1 MGHPR
6 DLRSRVAADRQQPGA
21 EELSEVSADCRG
33 IAVADPSK
41 SGYRFQ
47 ASRIPTRFRSGLVR
61 RGVRQRTAANT
72 PGPRKAGFRAVG
84 GQKLRPKLR
93 LDATTFDATP
103 SRPI

>member
-41 SGYRFQ
+41 SGYRY
-47 ASRIPTRFRSGLVR
+47 SRVAHPNSLRSGLIR
-61 RGVRQRTAANT
+61 RGARRRTPANA
-72 PGPRKAGFRAVG
+72 PGPRRAVI
-84 GQKLRPKLR
+84 
-93 LDATTFDATP
+93 
-103 SRPI
+103 SRKSAAGN

>member
-6 DLRSRVAADRQQPGA
+6 DLRSRVAADRRQPGA
-21 EELSEVSADCRG
+21 KELSEVSADCRG

-41 SGYRFQ
+41 SGYRYSSV
-47 ASRIPTRFRSGLVR
+47 APTRFCSGLVR
-61 RGVRQRTAANT
+61 QGVRQRTAANM

-84 GQKLRPKLR
+84 GQKLRPELR
-93 LDATTFDATP
+93 LAAAMFDATP